1 MKNNKGIT
9 LVALVITIIVL
20 LILAGVSI
28 SLVVG
33 ENGVLSRA
41 TGAAEKS
48 KRSQMKEAMDL
59 ALEDCQTE
67 FIDYKYAG
75 DEDDDTVLTDMRKAI
90 SPIRVAT
97 ALAKNN
103 YKLYKTDGTTEIK
116 PLAENETV
124 ADGHDEWGT
133 MDTENK
139 KKQNDEIIYFVGTGK
154 DRLGV
159 KVKLVEGTDGFPQIS
174 TSYAKELGKDKA
186 TKDDDFEGYTKIERG
201 EGS

>member
-1 MKNNKGIT
+1 MLKQNKGIT

-75 DEDDDTVLTDMRKAI
+75 DEDGDETLSDMRKAI
-90 SPIRVAT
+90 SPKRVAA
-97 ALAKNN
+97 ALKKNN
-103 YKLYKTDGTTEIK
+103 YKLYDSPATDAKPVDEKTEA
-116 PLAENETV
+116 AEP
-124 ADGHDEWGT
+124 EWGSVSNKVQS
-133 MDTENK
+133 DENL
-139 KKQNDEIIYFVGTGK
+139 YYVGTGK

-159 KVKLVEGTDGFPQIS
+159 RVKLVEGTDGFPQIS
-174 TSYAKELGKDKA
+174 TSYAKELGQVENKDEN
-186 TKDDDFEGYTKIERG
+186 FEGYSKVTSG
-201 EGS
+201 GGGGT